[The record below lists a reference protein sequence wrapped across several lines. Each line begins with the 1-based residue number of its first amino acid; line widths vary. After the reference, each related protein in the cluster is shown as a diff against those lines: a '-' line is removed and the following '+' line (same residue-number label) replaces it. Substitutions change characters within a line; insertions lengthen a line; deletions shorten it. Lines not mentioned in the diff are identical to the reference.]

1 MKVQVKRLK
10 TVRYPNPHDMDSG
23 FVNGLLLQ
31 MPEVGED
38 MTIDFFS
45 ERRHTTTVKRISFV
59 KGLMVVNTNNSVYHF
74 KAGWK
79 EN

>member
-10 TVRYPNPHDMDSG
+10 TVRYPNPHDMDSE

-31 MPEVGED
+31 MPEVGEG
-38 MTIDFFS
+38 MIIDFFS
-45 ERRHTTTVKRISFV
+45 DRWRTTDVKRISFV
-59 KGLMVVNTNNSVYHF
+59 KGLMVVNTRNSVYHF

-79 EN
+79 DN